1 MSLHNPIVS
10 QLYQLEEE
18 EANRWKALFDDKFSD
33 KDIRMILLIYFYLKL
48 SGLYSHED
56 NLFIISIQKYVL
68 LTHQMKQ
75 PIQNDGN
82 NKGIQQFYKKCESI
96 SPSPSTDSK
105 IEKNIMVQFITDT
118 LQDNERILNYV
129 LGVVK
134 DLLQVYAQQ
143 QSGVQTKLLV
153 HHNIVE
159 RNETELDVKS
169 IVEGV
174 ETILIQSKHYI
185 QKILKSTEKDLVQTY
200 QRFRDDY
207 TSTTKDFIQD
217 ILLTTTHKHLTL
229 GTLLNIIRHSIYN
242 FLFDFELIMHKNKYY
257 KQVSLHTRVR
267 TMLRNMGVI
276 FTIMPFTISLHFH
289 NKETSAVSSITLLV
303 EDIVQITH
311 YTQSDATPQEF
322 MTTFMKTLPTADS
335 TMLVELF
342 CELYL
347 YVYNG
352 VINSIE
358 YEKSVYDT
366 SSFTLHSTHT
376 SVENV
381 RNELQVYLCSLNPA
395 ELLLSISSN
404 DEDVHEHMKVLFI
417 KKDITDAI
425 LSNPTIVVCKCNLVS
440 DHNIV
445 IEDVLYF
452 SLGMCNQ
459 KSSGVV
465 YHVGEIDAATLSL
478 NLKETTELK
487 KRLEVGSEEETYIHV
502 DTDRTQDIEQSYVFY
517 IECSKVSD
525 IERIRQQLQSKPN
538 LIQQLSTDIT
548 SFIIY

>member
-1 MSLHNPIVS
+1 MSLHNPIIS
-10 QLYQLEEE
+10 ELYQLEEE

-68 LTHQMKQ
+68 LTQQKKSTQ
-75 PIQNDGN
+75 DDEN
-82 NKGIQQFYKKCESI
+82 NKGIQQFYKKCEMI
-96 SPSPSTDSK
+96 SQTPSADSSVIK
-105 IEKNIMVQFITDT
+105 DTMAQFITDT
-118 LQDNERILNYV
+118 LRNNEGILNY
-129 LGVVK
+129 LIGFVK
-134 DLLQVYAQQ
+134 NLQQVYDQQ
-143 QSGVQTKLLV
+143 TIIETKCVV
-153 HHNIVE
+153 HH
-159 RNETELDVKS
+159 T
-169 IVEGV
+169 IVEGNTSELNV
-174 ETILIQSKHYI
+174 KKLLSEIETILIQSKHYI
-185 QKILKSTEKDLVQTY
+185 RQILNSTENKLVQTY
-200 QRFRDDY
+200 KRFRDDY

-217 ILLTTTHKHLTL
+217 ILLTSTHKHLTL
-229 GTLLNIIRHSIYN
+229 ETLVHIIRYSIYN
-242 FLFDFELIMHKNKYY
+242 FLFDFELIMHKNKYD

-276 FTIMPFTISLHFH
+276 FTIMPFTLSLHFH
-289 NKETSAVSSITLLV
+289 NKQLSTTSSIVLLL

-311 YTQSDATPQEF
+311 YTQSDATQQDF
-322 MTTFMKTLPTADS
+322 MTKFMKTLPTVNS
-335 TMLVELF
+335 NTLVELF
-342 CELYL
+342 CELYV

-352 VINSIE
+352 VINSIK
-358 YEKSVYDT
+358 YENSVYDT
-366 SSFTLHSTHT
+366 TSFTLHSTHT
-376 SVENV
+376 SIENV
-381 RNELQVYLCSLNPA
+381 RKELQVYLCSLQPS

-404 DEDVHEHMKVLFI
+404 EEDVHRYMKHIFE

-425 LSNPTIVVCKCNLVS
+425 LSTPTIVVCKCNLLS

-465 YHVGEIDAATLSL
+465 YHVGEIDAAIVSL

-487 KRLEVGSEEETYIHV
+487 NKLEVGSEEETYIHV